1 MKRIT
6 LSKGGPSFSR
16 IVAGAWRWTLSV
28 EEIEGLI
35 HRALEIGMTTF
46 DNADI
51 YGDYQNETLFGKALE
66 RNSSLR
72 NKMEIVTKCGI
83 MLVSKNRPENTF
95 KHYNT
100 SKEHIVWSAENSLK
114 LHHTDRIDLL
124 LIHRPD
130 PLMNAAEVADAFTL
144 LKKQGKV
151 LHFGVSNFT
160 TSQFELLQSHLDFPL
175 VTNQLEISLTHQQY
189 LFDGTVD
196 HLMKIGVV
204 PMAWSPLGG
213 GKLVAHPSDVLAE
226 KARKYQ
232 VTPSQLVLAWLLRHP
247 SNIVP
252 VVGTTKPERLNEA
265 AVALDIQMDRQ
276 DWYDLWSA
284 GKGSAVP

>member
-6 LSKGGPSFSR
+6 LTQGGPAVSR
-16 IVAGAWRWTLSV
+16 IVAGAWRWTISV
-28 EEIEGLI
+28 EDIERLI
-35 HRALEIGMTTF
+35 HRALELGMTTF

-66 RNSSLR
+66 RNPSLR
-72 NKMEIVTKCGI
+72 DKMEIVTKCGI
-83 MLVSKNRPENTF
+83 MLVSKNRPDNKF

-100 SKEHIVWSAENSLK
+100 SKQHITKSVEHSLK
-114 LHHTDRIDLL
+114 VHYTDRLDLL

-130 PLMNAAEVADAFTL
+130 PLMRAEEVAEAFTS

-160 TSQFELLQSHLDFPL
+160 TAQFDLLQSRLDFPL

-196 HLMKIGVV
+196 NLMRIGVA
-204 PMAWSPLGG
+204 PTAWSPLGG
-213 GKLVAHPSDVLAE
+213 GSLVTHPSEMLEE

-232 VTPSQLVLAWLLRHP
+232 VTPSQLLLAWLLHHP

-252 VVGTTKPERLNEA
+252 VVGTTKPDRLSEA
-265 AVALDIQMDRQ
+265 AAAVNIQLDRQ
-276 DWYDLWSA
+276 DWYDMWSA
-284 GKGSAVP
+284 GKGSPVP